1 MARVLII
8 DDERPIRQLLRRMLE
23 GAGHTVIDAADGLQ
37 AMALWRKEPCDVV
50 VTDIYMP
57 GKDGIEVIREMK
69 QAVPRPKII
78 AMSGG
83 TRMGL
88 FDLMPA
94 AIALG
99 ADRMLVKPFDRTTF
113 VQTVQEALNGEA

>member
-37 AMALWRKEPCDVV
+37 AMALRREEPCDVV

-69 QAVPRPKII
+69 ETAPKSKII

-99 ADRMLVKPFDRTTF
+99 ADRVLVKPFDQATF
-113 VQTVQEALNGEA
+113 LQTVQEALR